1 MSQFGTAGASLA
13 INAAL
18 GGSLFV
24 ALGTGQSAGG
34 LLGEATGGNYARAAL
49 GTVTFTGGQAENAG
63 AVTFPTPNAT
73 LGTFTHAAIFDAA
86 SGGNCRAVG
95 PLAAA
100 VDWTTGQPVSFPAGA
115 MQFEAVRA
123 P

>member
-1 MSQFGTAGASLA
+1 MSQFGTDGASLA
-13 INAAL
+13 LAAAL
-18 GGSLFV
+18 GGTLYV
-24 ALGTGQSAGG
+24 GLGTGQNVGA
-34 LLGEATGGNYARAAL
+34 LTGEASGGGYARAAL
-49 GTVTFTGGQAENAG
+49 GTVTFTGHQAQNA
-63 AVTFPTPNAT
+63 ATVTFATPTAT

-86 SGGNCRAVG
+86 TGGNCRAVG
-95 PLAAA
+95 PLVAA